1 MSCVSL
7 PESSPVEVII
17 RVRPLS
23 QRETN
28 NNVKNIILVDK
39 NKLNLINP
47 EDNKSKDFQYDHIY
61 DRETNQQDI
70 YNNVGK
76 KIIDHAFNG
85 YNCCIFA
92 YGISGSGKTH
102 TIMGYNSDPG
112 LIPRISQSLFEQ
124 QIQRNLL
131 NNNMQFKIDISYFEI
146 YSEKIRDLLS
156 SNKSDTIPQIRE
168 HPEFGPYVEGLTS
181 ININSALLIKKLI
194 EQGNK
199 ERTIASTLLND
210 RSSRSHAILT
220 IIFTQ
225 INTLDGT
232 ETTSK
237 INIVDLA
244 GSEKISLSGVKGVNL
259 KEAININASLSAL
272 GLVISRLAENS
283 NKGMVSDNKNKKID
297 SHIPFRDSILTWIL
311 KESLGGNSK
320 TYMIANV
327 SPASIHY
334 NENLN
339 TLRYARNAK
348 KIINSVHINQDTSE
362 RIINM
367 LKDEIKNLKSKIGDA
382 IDSDEIKKLQ
392 NILKEREILMKEKEK
407 TWEERIIENQKINE
421 ALQLHLRQ
429 ELEQKQIEFRK
440 NLENMVKENQD
451 LINEINKLRDE
462 NKTYQENILSS
473 DKFNEEMFNTK
484 KEFERKQEQFEKE
497 RIVEATWK
505 LQEKYDKKIDELR
518 ISYEIKI
525 DELRTNHAAKIIQ
538 LNKEISS
545 YLIEIEKLNKEIVNN
560 KAELEKVNKELI
572 NNNKEIVNNKV
583 ELEKVNKELINNNK
597 EIVNNNK
604 ELVNNNKKFI
614 DLEIQINELKN
625 ILTEQEKQ
633 FLIKEN
639 NYISQLEQFNN
650 IYNHINKEIIN
661 KLDTWDNQIN
671 NKIDNQT
678 DDKIDNQTD
687 TNNINSKFI
696 KSYTEGVMNYIEN
709 TNLNNNGILVSN
721 ELLNNFNN
729 KIKEIFDKEKEL
741 ITKEKNI
748 LDKEKELITKEKN
761 ILDKENYILIRQNE
775 IDIRQNEI
783 DIRQNEIDIRQ
794 NEIDIKQNENI
805 NAELIITIK
814 KNENINKENELSNKE
829 IELLNIKKEL
839 LEKANELKLNKQD
852 ITLEYNTLNTRYSD
866 LINIHNQYKKD
877 YEIIKENKK
886 LLNEENILLNDKNIQ
901 LIKENEDLIQKNKQ
915 FDNLQTENDNLI
927 KDNNNLQ
934 TDNNNLQTDN
944 NNLQT
949 DNDNLIKNNDK
960 LQTDNNKLQTDN
972 NKLQTDNDNLIKN
985 NDKLQTDNDKL
996 QTDNDNLIKNND
1008 KLQTDNDKLQ
1018 TDNDKLQTDNDK
1030 LQTDNDKL
1038 QTDNDKLQTDN
1049 DNLIKDNDKLQTD
1062 NDNLIKNNAKLQTD
1076 NDNLIKN
1083 NDKLIKENDK
1093 LKNNTDYKDTNNT
1106 NLLFQKINDLENDIK
1121 HKTDQFNIDRNSLTK
1136 QIQQL
1141 HGKLNNLNHN

>member
-283 NKGMVSDNKNKKID
+283 NKGIVSDNKNKKID

-518 ISYEIKI
+518 TSYEIKI
-525 DELRTNHAAKIIQ
+525 DELRTNHAAKIVQ

-545 YLIEIEKLNKEIVNN
+545 YLIEIEKLNKEIVDN

-572 NNNKEIVNNKV
+572 NNNKELINNKE

-614 DLEIQINELKN
+614 DLEIQIIELKN

-639 NYISQLEQFNN
+639 NYINQLEQFNN

-661 KLDTWDNQIN
+661 KLDTWDNQIVD
-671 NKIDNQT
+671 KIDNQIV
-678 DDKIDNQTD
+678 DKIDNQIDYKIDNQTD

-696 KSYTEGVMNYIEN
+696 KAYSAGVMNYIEN

-748 LDKEKELITKEKN
+748 LDREKELITKEKNILDREKELITKEKN
-761 ILDKENYILIRQNE
+761 ILDKENYILIIQNE

-783 DIRQNEIDIRQ
+783 DIR
-794 NEIDIKQNENI
+794 QNENI

-839 LEKANELKLNKQD
+839 LEKANELKINKQD

-927 KDNNNLQ
+927 KNNDKLQ
-934 TDNNNLQTDN
+934 TE
-944 NNLQT
+944 
-949 DNDNLIKNNDK
+949 NDKLIKNNDK
-960 LQTDNNKLQTDN
+960 LQTE
-972 NKLQTDNDNLIKN
+972 NDNLIKN
-985 NDKLQTDNDKL
+985 NDRLQTE
-996 QTDNDNLIKNND
+996 NN
-1008 KLQTDNDKLQ
+1008 
-1018 TDNDKLQTDNDK
+1018 
-1030 LQTDNDKL
+1030 
-1038 QTDNDKLQTDN
+1038 
-1049 DNLIKDNDKLQTD
+1049 
-1062 NDNLIKNNAKLQTD
+1062 
-1076 NDNLIKN
+1076 
-1083 NDKLIKENDK
+1083 K
-1093 LKNNTDYKDTNNT
+1093 LKNNIDYKDTNNI

>member
-748 LDKEKELITKEKN
+748 LDKE
-761 ILDKENYILIRQNE
+761 NYIL
-775 IDIRQNEI
+775 
-783 DIRQNEIDIRQ
+783 IRQNEIDIRQ

-944 NNLQT
+944 
-949 DNDNLIKNNDK
+949 DNLIKNNDK

-972 NKLQTDNDNLIKN
+972 NKLQTDNDNRIKN
-985 NDKLQTDNDKL
+985 
-996 QTDNDNLIKNND
+996 
-1008 KLQTDNDKLQ
+1008 
-1018 TDNDKLQTDNDK
+1018 
-1030 LQTDNDKL
+1030 NDKL